1 MEVNTT
7 MQRNGQNPIRKIKT
21 FEHGS
26 NKGNDKSNVDFQTAN
41 IAGICSACQT
51 EVPLKA
57 GFRVSSLKCPKC
69 GKLMGKK

>member
-1 MEVNTT
+1 
-7 MQRNGQNPIRKIKT
+7 MQRNGQNQIRKIKT

-26 NKGNDKSNVDFQTAN
+26 NKANEKSNVNSKTAN
-41 IAGICSACQT
+41 IAGICFACQT
-51 EVPLKA
+51 EVPFKA

>member
-1 MEVNTT
+1 
-7 MQRNGQNPIRKIKT
+7 MQRNGQNPIRAAKIY
-21 FEHGS
+21 EHGS
-26 NKGNDKSNVDFQTAN
+26 NKANEKSNVNSKTAN

-51 EVPLKA
+51 EVPFKA

>member
-1 MEVNTT
+1 MHK
-7 MQRNGQNPIRKIKT
+7 MQRNGQNPIKAVRT
-21 FEHGS
+21 YGNS
-26 NKGNDKSNVDFQTAN
+26 NNKVNEEANINSNTAN

-69 GKLMGKK
+69 GKPLGK